1 MTRYPL
7 ETRRLYS
14 LTTASDQPSAIT
26 LAALITESRRPASIR
41 PWSPFPRMVL
51 GEESDSGGFGDE
63 PNDDGRE
70 TRVGKSRDHHVSRL
84 VKRMVGFVGDRAGGR
99 CILSRRKSQGMCVQR

>member
-41 PWSPFPRMVL
+41 AWSPFPGIVP

-70 TRVGKSRDHHVSRL
+70 TRMGWTRDHHVCRS
-84 VKRMVGFVGDRAGGR
+84 VKHMVGFVGDRAGGY
-99 CILSRRKSQGMCVQR
+99 CILSR